1 MEFLYYIA
9 VGIVM
14 AAIAV
19 VVTIGL
25 QRKAANTR
33 AKLIISDAE
42 REAEDLKRTKI
53 LQGKEEALKITAEAE
68 KTANQKLSKVQ
79 SAEARQK
86 QRELQLNQQQSEN
99 QRTRNELDTTRQN
112 LEAQQIVINNRQAQL
127 DQMHRQAQELLEH
140 ISGLSSQEAKEKLIE
155 SLKDEAKTA
164 AASYINDIMDDAKLT
179 ANKEAKRIV
188 VQ

>member
-68 KTANQKLSKVQ
+68 KTASQKLSKVQ

-86 QRELQLNQQQSEN
+86 QRELQLLS
-99 QRTRNELDTTRQN
+99 L
-112 LEAQQIVINNRQAQL
+112 I
-127 DQMHRQAQELLEH
+127 H
-140 ISGLSSQEAKEKLIE
+140 I
-155 SLKDEAKTA
+155 
-164 AASYINDIMDDAKLT
+164 
-179 ANKEAKRIV
+179 
-188 VQ
+188 